1 MVIRTFYWEA
11 PLRSGFLRRRKFRFG
26 NAGDAYNV
34 DALNWAYPGN
44 EIINTLDGGK
54 RLLLVGS
61 VAHRAQAGD
70 LLSGVGCKAE
80 LPPAEEWRHVSVHG
94 VRGPRTLAAL
104 QRAGADTSSLRFMGD
119 PGLLA
124 RAVYPAAA
132 SARQIPNQVAF
143 IPHFRE
149 RHQFRDNNKYKVIN
163 IDAPPETVV
172 RQISESEH
180 VYSSSLHGIIWAH
193 ALGRPVQAVSSLTG
207 EPEFKY
213 HDYYESLGLRYRPA
227 GDIDQAVKMGTTPR
241 VPDLSEII
249 KAIQMPSME
258 TLRVLGIASDPR

>member
-11 PLRSGFLRRRKFRFG
+11 PLRSGLLRRRKFRFG
-26 NAGDAYNV
+26 NAGDAYSA

-44 EIINTLDGGK
+44 EIFNTPEGGK
-54 RLLLVGS
+54 RVLLVGS

-80 LPPAEEWRHVSVHG
+80 LPPAVEWRRVSVHG

-104 QRAGADTSSLRFMGD
+104 QRAGADTSNLSFMGD
-119 PGLLA
+119 PGLVA

-132 SARQIPNQVAF
+132 SAPQIPNHVVF

-193 ALGRPVQAVSSLTG
+193 ALGRPVQAVSTLTS

-213 HDYYESLGLRYRPA
+213 HDYYESVGLRYRPA
-227 GDIDQAVKMGTTPR
+227 DNIHHALKLGTNPR

-249 KAIQMPSME
+249 KAIQMPSMDK
-258 TLRVLGIASDPR
+258 LRALGIAGD